1 MFRYLTSAGSD
12 QEGDEEYIP
21 PYTPVNSST
30 LQYQQAQYIQQLQQQ
45 QQQQQPLQQ
54 QYQQPLQYYQQEQ
67 QPMQYQQQ
75 QLLQQQQQQRHTPQQ
90 SSSLYPQASNTQP
103 LQGLTFRVRGGS
115 NTALGPLS
123 NGSANSLASS
133 GGWVMP
139 AEEDAAAAE
148 AALKAEL
155 KQAKVRKI

>member
-12 QEGDEEYIP
+12 QEGDEECIP

-30 LQYQQAQYIQQLQQQ
+30 LQYQQAQYIQQL
-45 QQQQQPLQQ
+45 QQQQPLQQ

-75 QLLQQQQQQRHTPQQ
+75 QQQQQRHTPQQ
-90 SSSLYPQASNTQP
+90 SSSLLYPQASNTQP
-103 LQGLTFRVRGGS
+103 LQGLTFRVRGSS

-155 KQAKVRKI
+155 KQAKVR

>member
-45 QQQQQPLQQ
+45 QQ
-54 QYQQPLQYYQQEQ
+54 
-67 QPMQYQQQ
+67 
-75 QLLQQQQQQRHTPQQ
+75 RHTPQQ
-90 SSSLYPQASNTQP
+90 SSSLLYPQASNTQP
-103 LQGLTFRVRGGS
+103 LQGLTFRVRGSS

-155 KQAKVRKI
+155 KQAKVR

>member
-12 QEGDEEYIP
+12 QEGDEECIP

-45 QQQQQPLQQ
+45 QQPLQQ
-54 QYQQPLQYYQQEQ
+54 QYQHPLQYYPQEQ

-75 QLLQQQQQQRHTPQQ
+75 QQLQQQQQQRPTPQQ
-90 SSSLYPQASNTQP
+90 SSSLLYPQASNTQP
-103 LQGLTFRVRGGS
+103 LQGLTFRVRGSS

-155 KQAKVRKI
+155 KQAKVR